1 MTKKELQV
9 KEKSQVQTTGE
20 STKPG
25 LRFTPTVDIFEN
37 DNVITLLA
45 DMPGVTAD
53 GLEIDLRDN
62 ILTLEGDVTP
72 FEKQDESN
80 VIVEFEVGKYWRQFT
95 LTEMIDQSKIE
106 ANLNNGVLRLN
117 LPKVEKA
124 QPRKIKVNAA

>member
-1 MTKKELQV
+1 MIKKELQV

-37 DNVITLLA
+37 DNAITLLA
-45 DMPGVTAD
+45 DMPGVTPG

-62 ILTLEGDVTP
+62 ILTLEGEVTP
-72 FEKQDESN
+72 LEKQDESK
-80 VIVEFEVGKYWRQFT
+80 VIAEFEVGKYWRQFT

-106 ANLNNGVLRLN
+106 AKLKNGVLRLN

-124 QPRKIKVNAA
+124 QPRKIKVSAA